1 MFKSRIRTPCVH
13 LIGTYNQGDLSG
25 LFIYH
30 NIPIL
35 QIIMAKSYWL
45 IDARQRLLQQR
56 NLIAKLIQLK
66 LFGLFLGT
74 PDTSLLKPPPDS
86 DNTKQISLWSAITH
100 ICLNDNRRWHKKN
113 ACLSL
118 SHSETSLGP
127 WDRETPSAS
136 CLSALISPDRADRPQ
151 IAASEKAR
159 VQAIREWDITMPT
172 DKFWN

>member
-30 NIPIL
+30 NIPVL
-35 QIIMAKSYWL
+35 QIITGKSYWL
-45 IDARQRLLQQR
+45 VDPRHRLRQQC

-100 ICLNDNRRWHKKN
+100 ICLNDNRRWHKKMH
-113 ACLSL
+113 AWASP
-118 SHSETSLGP
+118 TARRP
-127 WDRETPSAS
+127 WVHEIMK
-136 CLSALISPDRADRPQ
+136 LPQ
-151 IAASEKAR
+151 LLAYQLWYLR
-159 VQAIREWDITMPT
+159 VAQIGRR
-172 DKFWN
+172 

>member
-100 ICLNDNRRWHKKN
+100 ISCNDNRRWHKKI

-118 SHSETSLGP
+118 CHSETSLGP
-127 WDRETPSAS
+127 GMWRSWNSLSFLAISADIFGS
-136 CLSALISPDRADRPQ
+136 RRSAADSVWESKG
-151 IAASEKAR
+151 ASNTR
-159 VQAIREWDITMPT
+159 MIYHR
-172 DKFWN
+172 